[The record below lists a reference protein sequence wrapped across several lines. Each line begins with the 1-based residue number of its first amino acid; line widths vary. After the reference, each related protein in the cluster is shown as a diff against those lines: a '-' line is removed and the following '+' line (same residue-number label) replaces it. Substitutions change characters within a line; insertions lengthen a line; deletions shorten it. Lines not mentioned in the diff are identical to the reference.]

1 MEGPKFIA
9 SCSFGKDS
17 LATVLL
23 AKAHGEPLDEAVYCE
38 VMFDGDISG
47 EVPEHRDFIYETAIP
62 ALERMG
68 VRVIVLR
75 SKKTYVELFTGRITR
90 GPKKG
95 MVRSFPLCGKCAVQR
110 DCKVRPIERYQ
121 KTLPSETVQYVGIA
135 LDEQDRLLRLK
146 GGRQVSLLE
155 KYNFTEQDA
164 RQLCEDAG
172 LLSPVY
178 AFTDRGGCW
187 FCPNAKRAEMRH
199 LYDHHPDLWA
209 RMLELQA
216 IPGKATE
223 KFNRKQK
230 FSDIDALFRQEDQ
243 DALQSAA

>member
-1 MEGPKFIA
+1 MERPKFIA

-17 LATVLL
+17 MATVLL

-38 VMFDGDISG
+38 VMFDKDISG

-68 VRVIVLR
+68 VKVIVLR
-75 SKKTYVELFTGRITR
+75 AQKTYVDLFTGRITR

-121 KTLPSETVQYVGIA
+121 KSLPPGTVQYVGIA
-135 LDEQDRLLRLK
+135 RDEQDRLLRLEN
-146 GGRQVSLLE
+146 GRQISLLE
-155 KYNFTEQDA
+155 KYGFTEKDA
-164 RQLCEDAG
+164 WELCNRAG

-178 AFTDRGGCW
+178 EFTDRGGCW
-187 FCPNAKRAEMRH
+187 FCPNAKRAELRH

-223 KFNRKQK
+223 KFNRTQR

-243 DALQSAA
+243 DALRSAA